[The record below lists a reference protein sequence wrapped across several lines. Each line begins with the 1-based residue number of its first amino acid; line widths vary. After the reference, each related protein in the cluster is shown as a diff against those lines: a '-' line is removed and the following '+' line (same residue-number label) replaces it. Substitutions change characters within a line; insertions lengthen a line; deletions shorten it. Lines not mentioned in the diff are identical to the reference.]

1 MQFLIFFLR
10 FFFPCSFACSS
21 CIVFVGLGI
30 ITKIEQKH
38 KTETADNK
46 TPKTIIIALYFL
58 FVVAIRSSYY
68 RLLYLIKYILSDSL
82 VFVYQFQSHTIVK
95 RVFKD
100 TKMSS
105 TSRIITPLG
114 IIILLHSAYS
124 CLHYRSIIST
134 SSLDDFL
141 QEKGYNVSS
150 PPKDV
155 IIEVLIG
162 FICCLF
168 GQLLQVGKFLPVVG
182 SERVELRAPVHVTRD
197 FDLFCTRMKIVA
209 DAKKARKID

>member
-1 MQFLIFFLR
+1 M
-10 FFFPCSFACSS
+10 
-21 CIVFVGLGI
+21 
-30 ITKIEQKH
+30 
-38 KTETADNK
+38 
-46 TPKTIIIALYFL
+46 
-58 FVVAIRSSYY
+58 
-68 RLLYLIKYILSDSL
+68 SDSL